1 MNYLAHCF
9 LAEPNCESI
18 VGNLLGDFCKNVD
31 EKTLSAELKTALANH
46 RAVDKFTDHHDLVKE
61 AKALFSPHRRRFAG
75 IAVDV
80 LFDHYLIKHWSTF
93 SDDPYSEFKK
103 TTYQLIAQ
111 GYFLMPQ
118 PMQVV
123 MTSVVDND
131 WFASYEH
138 LESTGYAIDRI
149 AQRIRFKN
157 NFAGSLEDIIKNER
171 ELEQVFLEF
180 FPQLQRAVITPY

>member
-18 VGNLLGDFCKNVD
+18 VGNLLGDFCKNLD
-31 EKTLSAELKTALANH
+31 EKSLSDELKIALANH
-46 RAVDKFTDHHDLVKE
+46 RTVDRFTDHHDLVKE

-80 LFDHYLIKHWSTF
+80 LFDYYLIKHWSAF

-111 GYFLMPQ
+111 GYPLMPQ
-118 PMQVV
+118 RMQVV
-123 MTSVVDND
+123 MTSVVEND
-131 WFASYEH
+131 WFSNYEQ

-157 NFAGSLEDIIKNER
+157 NFAGSLEDIVKNER
-171 ELEQVFLEF
+171 QLEQAFLEF